1 MNKNKIKIKYP
12 KLFKLLRNIYLFF
25 HPGVAVEEFFSG
37 EVSSY
42 EGFWIMQK
50 KWFRLEQ
57 GAIKLKHLSCS

>member
-1 MNKNKIKIKYP
+1 MDKNSIKIKYP

-50 KWFRLEQ
+50 NGSGWSKVPLNPN
-57 GAIKLKHLSCS
+57 I